1 MSPAPKRTLTSRSFG
16 VVSRIAA
23 VGASGAPA
31 EERIEEILDQL
42 KLIFPFDAGM
52 VARIDPLNLE
62 RRPVV
67 VRGYAAPFLEY
78 LTTKAWHAEVVEPF
92 GLPSRGWPVR
102 DRDLPVDPSTL
113 PGLAFGREA
122 GLHEGLLSALVTG
135 EGRFVGFLIL
145 SWSRLE
151 PPPDE
156 VCVVVGGIAPAL
168 ANIVDPLQSARAL
181 ASTLGD
187 VGYAAGFA
195 ADGSVVA
202 LRGRATEERIE
213 ESAAVR
219 HVVGEVLRR
228 KRSSASFLWPKD
240 GGDWYA
246 CHAYRCRDQVAVLTV
261 DEREDVHG
269 LTRREVE
276 VLTELVEGGSNSE
289 IADEIG
295 VTTRTVRAHV
305 EHILVKLGVTTRAA
319 AAARA
324 VAEGLVLPPD
334 PPPALD

>member
-1 MSPAPKRTLTSRSFG
+1 MSPASKRTLTSRSFG

-23 VGASGAPA
+23 VAASGAPV
-31 EERIEEILDQL
+31 EERVEEILDQL
-42 KLIFPFDAGM
+42 ELIFPFDAGM
-52 VARIDPLNLE
+52 VARLDPSNLE

-78 LTTKAWHAEVVEPF
+78 MTTKAWHSEVVEPF

-113 PGLAFGREA
+113 PGLAYGREA
-122 GLHEGLLSALVTG
+122 GLHEGLLSALVTRDG
-135 EGRFVGFLIL
+135 HFVGFLIL

-168 ANIVDPLQSARAL
+168 ANIVDPMQSARAL
-181 ASTLGD
+181 TSTLGD
-187 VGYAAGFA
+187 VSFAAGFA
-195 ADGSVVA
+195 ADGSVVP
-202 LRGRATEERIE
+202 LCGHATEDHLE
-213 ESAAVR
+213 ESATVR
-219 HVVGEVLRR
+219 HMVDHVLQRN
-228 KRSSASFLWPKD
+228 RSSVSFLWPKA
-240 GGDWYA
+240 GGDWYS
-246 CHAYRCRDQVAVLTV
+246 CHAYRCRDQIAVLTV
-261 DEREDVHG
+261 NDRDHVHG

-276 VLTELVEGGSNSE
+276 VLTKLVEGGSNSD
-289 IADEIG
+289 IAGEIG

-305 EHILVKLGVTTRAA
+305 EHILVKLSVTTRAA

-324 VAEGLVLPPD
+324 VAEGLVLPTA
-334 PPPALD
+334 PPTVLD